1 MQVAFRWRYN
11 CHFVSLQHICGDTF
25 VLVCLFS
32 HMVTQ
37 WFSLALCS
45 TVSCAR
51 TQGDSLS
58 KLPTASEL
66 QPMLTF
72 CTAHPIH
79 TVCHV
84 GGLLLGVLL
93 TCKPLYNYV
102 LCDYTLTT
110 YVWVCSASTKL
121 WRVHFWWRGLVKV
134 YNGNSLSCTILFWL
148 VVWFVCQKVSCW
160 IWSQRFLEYIH

>member
-1 MQVAFRWRYN
+1 MTDSPSHV
-11 CHFVSLQHICGDTF
+11 CGDAF
-25 VLVCLFS
+25 VLLCLFS

-45 TVSCAR
+45 TVSSAR

-66 QPMLTF
+66 QTMLTF

-79 TVCHV
+79 TVRYV

-93 TCKPLYNYV
+93 TCKPLYDYA
-102 LCDYTLTT
+102 LCDYTLTHCNLLAY
-110 YVWVCSASTKL
+110 YV
-121 WRVHFWWRGLVKV
+121 
-134 YNGNSLSCTILFWL
+134 
-148 VVWFVCQKVSCW
+148 
-160 IWSQRFLEYIH
+160 